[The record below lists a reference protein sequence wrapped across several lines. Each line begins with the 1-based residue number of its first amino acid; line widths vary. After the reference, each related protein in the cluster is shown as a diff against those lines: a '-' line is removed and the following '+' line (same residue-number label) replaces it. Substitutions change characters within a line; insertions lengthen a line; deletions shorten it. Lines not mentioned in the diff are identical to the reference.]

1 MINCL
6 VGFRR
11 NAFTL
16 RYIFSRFQRHPKLR
30 NISYKM
36 SKLETSKTYGLFASP
51 LNTKLISK
59 LKANNEDILIFPS
72 ITSKKLEITEAFKM
86 FLSELT
92 AFDWLIFT
100 DVFSVDYF
108 IEALRKLEIDLF
120 ELDALTVCALGENV
134 SDRLR
139 FVQIH
144 ADVIPTKI
152 DCDSVFSVISG
163 FAADNLQDLRFLV
176 LKEKS
181 SKFQFIENL
190 RNANAIVEELA
201 IYEAKFEVETANV
214 KLKTLLKSGAVD
226 EFIFSSAEDPVSLKF
241 LFADEKLAEV
251 LDGVKVSA
259 TDENV
264 YQALLEN
271 GLRPLYFH

>member
-1 MINCL
+1 
-6 VGFRR
+6 
-11 NAFTL
+11 
-16 RYIFSRFQRHPKLR
+16 
-30 NISYKM
+30 M
-36 SKLETSKTYGLFASP
+36 SNLETSKTYGLFASL

-59 LKANNEDILIFPS
+59 LKENDEDILIFPS
-72 ITSKKLEITEAFKM
+72 IMSNKIV
-86 FLSELT
+86 LSETFTNYLRKLT
-92 AFDWLIFT
+92 EFDWLIFT

-108 IEALRKLEIDLF
+108 IEALRELDIDLF

-152 DCDSVFSVISG
+152 DCDSAFSVISE
-163 FAADNLQDLRFLV
+163 FAENDFQNLRFLV
-176 LKEKS
+176 LKEDS
-181 SKFQFIENL
+181 SEFQFIENL

-201 IYEAKFEVETANV
+201 IYEAKLEYPSANV

-226 EFIFSSAEDPVSLKF
+226 ELIFSAPEDLVSLKF
-241 LFADEKLAEV
+241 LFANEGLADI

-271 GLRPLYFH
+271 GLRPLFFHFK